1 MLGKIGIS
9 SSRDRRDRRDHRDRR
24 RSHSSHRPNHYHS
37 STAAG

>member
-9 SSRDRRDRRDHRDRR
+9 SNRDRRDHRDRR
-24 RSHSSHRPNHYHS
+24 RSHSIRRPNHYHS